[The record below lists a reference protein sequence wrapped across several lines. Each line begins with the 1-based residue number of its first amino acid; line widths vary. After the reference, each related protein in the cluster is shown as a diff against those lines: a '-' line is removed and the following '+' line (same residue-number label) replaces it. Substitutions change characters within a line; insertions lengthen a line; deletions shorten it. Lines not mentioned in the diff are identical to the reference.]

1 MKTFEI
7 DRDDNFIFYQTKYPI
22 KSYAT
27 TSGYY
32 IDSTTGETVVSML
45 RFTKVMKITM
55 SLLNLVKIARGLEM
69 NNSKFIQD
77 LQKSKFFNLLY
88 PKESMQKP

>member
-32 IDSTTGETVVSML
+32 IDFTTGENCGQY
-45 RFTKVMKITM
+45 IEIYEGDEDHYE
-55 SLLNLVKIARGLEM
+55 LVEFG
-69 NNSKFIQD
+69 QD
-77 LQKSKFFNLLY
+77 SQEVEN
-88 PKESMQKP
+88 E

>member
-32 IDSTTGETVVSML
+32 IDSTTGENCGQYVE
-45 RFTKVMKITM
+45 IYEGDEDHYE
-55 SLLNLVKIARGLEM
+55 LVEFG
-69 NNSKFIQD
+69 QD
-77 LQKSKFFNLLY
+77 RQGVGN
-88 PKESMQKP
+88 E